1 MNEAIIH
8 LKGVVM
14 EDFVNYAKPSLFL
27 ITCKCDWKCCHEA
40 NIPITVCQNE
50 PVVRQA
56 TKEFL
61 ISSIYKAYIDNEIT
75 KAVVI
80 GGLEPML
87 QFEEILSLLDYFRK
101 QNCNDDFI
109 IYTGYYKEE
118 IKKEIEQLKK
128 YPNVILKYG
137 RYKPNSVS
145 HFDETLKITLASD
158 NQYAERIS

>member
-1 MNEAIIH
+1 MEKKIH

-14 EDFVNYAKPSLFL
+14 EDFVNYAKPSFFL
-27 ITCKCDWKCCHEA
+27 VTCKCDWKCCHEA

-50 PVVRQA
+50 PVVRQE

-61 ISSIYKAYIDNEIT
+61 ISSIYKAYIGNEIT

-80 GGLEPML
+80 GGLEPIL
-87 QFEEILSLLDYFRK
+87 QFEEVLSLLDYFRK
-101 QNCNDDFI
+101 QNCNDDFV

-118 IKKEIEQLKK
+118 IEKEIEQLKK

-145 HFDETLKITLASD
+145 RFDDILQITLVSD

>member
-1 MNEAIIH
+1 MEEKIH

-50 PVVRQA
+50 PVVRQV

-80 GGLEPML
+80 GGLEPIL
-87 QFEEILSLLDYFRK
+87 QFEEVLSLLDYFRK
-101 QNCNDDFI
+101 QNCNDDFV

-118 IKKEIEQLKK
+118 IEKEIEQLKK

-145 HFDETLKITLASD
+145 RFDDVLQITLVSD

>member
-1 MNEAIIH
+1 MNETIIH

-50 PVVRQA
+50 PVVRQP

-80 GGLEPML
+80 GGLEPIL
-87 QFEEILSLLDYFRK
+87 QFEEVLSLLDYFRK
-101 QNCNDDFI
+101 QNCNDDFV

-118 IKKEIEQLKK
+118 IEKEIEQLKK

-145 HFDETLKITLASD
+145 RFDDVLQITLVSD

>member
-1 MNEAIIH
+1 MEEKIH

-40 NIPITVCQNE
+40 SIPITVCQNE
-50 PVVRQA
+50 PVVRQV

-80 GGLEPML
+80 GGLEPIL
-87 QFEEILSLLDYFRK
+87 QFEEVLSLLDYFRK
-101 QNCNDDFI
+101 QNCNDDFV

-118 IKKEIEQLKK
+118 IEKEIEQLKK

-145 HFDETLKITLASD
+145 RFDDVLQITLVSD

>member
-1 MNEAIIH
+1 MEEKIH

-50 PVVRQA
+50 PVVRQD

-80 GGLEPML
+80 GGLEPIL
-87 QFEEILSLLDYFRK
+87 QFEEVLSLLDYFRK
-101 QNCNDDFI
+101 QNCNDDFV

-118 IKKEIEQLKK
+118 IEKEIEQLKK

-145 HFDETLKITLASD
+145 RFDDILQITLASD
-158 NQYAERIS
+158 NQYAERVS

>member
-1 MNEAIIH
+1 MEEKIH

-50 PVVRQA
+50 PVVRQT

-145 HFDETLKITLASD
+145 YFDETLKITLASD
-158 NQYAERIS
+158 NQYAERVS

>member
-1 MNEAIIH
+1 MEEKIH

-50 PVVRQA
+50 PVVKQV

-80 GGLEPML
+80 GGLEPIL
-87 QFEEILSLLDYFRK
+87 QFEEVLSLLDYFRK
-101 QNCNDDFI
+101 QNCNDDFV

-118 IKKEIEQLKK
+118 IEKEIEQLKK

-145 HFDETLKITLASD
+145 RFDDVLQITLVSD

>member
-1 MNEAIIH
+1 MEEKIH

-61 ISSIYKAYIDNEIT
+61 ISSIYEAYIDNEIT

-80 GGLEPML
+80 GGLEPIL
-87 QFEEILSLLDYFRK
+87 QFEEVLSLLDYFRK
-101 QNCNDDFI
+101 QNCNDDFV

-118 IKKEIEQLKK
+118 IEKEIEQLKK

-145 HFDETLKITLASD
+145 RFDDVLQITLVSD

>member
-1 MNEAIIH
+1 MEEKIH

-50 PVVRQA
+50 PVVRQD

-80 GGLEPML
+80 GGLEPIL
-87 QFEEILSLLDYFRK
+87 QFEEVLSLLDYFRK
-101 QNCNDDFI
+101 QNCNDDFV

-118 IKKEIEQLKK
+118 IGKEIEQLKK
-128 YPNVILKYG
+128 YPNVVLKYG
-137 RYKPNSVS
+137 RYKPNSISRYDDV
-145 HFDETLKITLASD
+145 LQITLVSD